1 MLVLPLE
8 PFPLALD
15 RVEALAAVGLERR
28 EEGAVLDQ
36 QRRELARVVRR
47 ERANHRATTRR

>member
-1 MLVLPLE
+1 MRSPS
-8 PFPLALD
+8 
-15 RVEALAAVGLERR
+15 RNVEALVAVRLERR

-36 QRRELARVVRR
+36 LRRELARVSRR